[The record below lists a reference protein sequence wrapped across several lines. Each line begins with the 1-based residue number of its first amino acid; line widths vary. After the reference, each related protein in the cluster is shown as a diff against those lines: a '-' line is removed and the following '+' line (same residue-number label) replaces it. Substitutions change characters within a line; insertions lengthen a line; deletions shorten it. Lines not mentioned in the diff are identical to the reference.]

1 MKTYDLS
8 KSTDDSGF
16 VICPHC
22 AAKNS
27 RKAYCC
33 LSCFKVMYPDQKLG
47 FLRANVPPSISI
59 TIVLAAL
66 VIAGLY
72 LANRWL
78 ASIEANMS
86 LHIKTNDY
94 SVAMSAE
101 KKKNEKLN
109 KEISVE
115 KNPSE

>member
-8 KSTDDSGF
+8 KSSDDSGF
-16 VICPHC
+16 IICPHC

-33 LSCFKVMYPDQKLG
+33 LSCFKVMYPHQKLG

-59 TIVLAAL
+59 AVIAAAL
-66 VIAGLY
+66 VFAALL

-78 ASIEANMS
+78 ATIEANITF
-86 LHIKTNDY
+86 HIKTTDY
-94 SVAMSAE
+94 SMAMSAE
-101 KKKNEKLN
+101 KKKNEKAN
-109 KEISVE
+109 KEISIE